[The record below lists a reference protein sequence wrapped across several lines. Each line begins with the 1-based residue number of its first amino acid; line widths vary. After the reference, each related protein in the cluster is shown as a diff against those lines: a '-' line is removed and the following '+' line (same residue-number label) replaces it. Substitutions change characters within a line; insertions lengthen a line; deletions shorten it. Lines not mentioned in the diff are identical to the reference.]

1 MVIGGYIPGKVHVLS
16 EKDQD
21 VQKRD
26 YLIDFKTMNV
36 VVFGNGNNDRLLLQ
50 AVKTGGGLCI
60 AVQNGEGYAVDA
72 LINSHLLAANPA
84 EALDLLLNPD
94 TLAATLRY

>member
-1 MVIGGYIPGKVHVLS
+1 
-16 EKDQD
+16 
-21 VQKRD
+21 
-26 YLIDFKTMNV
+26 
-36 VVFGNGNNDRLLLQ
+36 
-50 AVKTGGGLCI
+50 LCI